1 MSSQGF
7 TVRLDGNVFDV
18 NREDNLLS
26 SLLSQGADV
35 RYGCRAG
42 ACGACR
48 LYDLNN
54 CESILSCQ
62 TSVSSNL
69 ALSTQTPAASSVFA
83 ILALNQLDA
92 SNVEVSL
99 LGPSD
104 DSFGDRVFISVLV
117 EGVFADDLSEQ
128 QSHFVECM
136 ALNQAGAPLKVILQK
151 GAFSKAEWQRIT
163 ALSVNDSLRVQT
175 LSGVRKGRLLYEMD
189 LSSSVIVMV
198 SSSDNG
204 VFEPYWRDALQ
215 DISSQKI
222 ECFNFSSEFSF
233 HGLSSYERKSHPLQ
247 DDAFV
252 SFLNDAVAES
262 GTALHI
268 IYHGQNLSE
277 MDWEQALR
285 PLRIRT
291 TQLHFVR

>member
-1 MSSQGF
+1 MSFQGL
-7 TVRLDGNVFDV
+7 TVKLDGNVFDV
-18 NREDNLLS
+18 DDGDNLLS

-54 CESILSCQ
+54 CESLLSCQ
-62 TSVSSNL
+62 TSISSSM
-69 ALSTQTPAASSVFA
+69 ALSTQTPATSAVFS
-83 ILALNQLDA
+83 ILALNPLDE
-92 SNVEVSL
+92 SNVEITL

-104 DSFGDRVFISVLV
+104 DSFGDRVFLSVLV
-117 EGVFADDLSEQ
+117 DDVVDSPLEQ
-128 QSHFVECM
+128 KSHFVECM
-136 ALNQAGAPLKVILQK
+136 ALNQAGAPLKVILQQ
-151 GAFSKAEWQRIT
+151 GEFSKTEWQNIR
-163 ALSVNDSLRVQT
+163 ALSIDDSLRVQT

-189 LSSSVIVMV
+189 LSDSAILVV

-204 VFEPYWRDALQ
+204 VFESYWRDALQ
-215 DISSQKI
+215 DFSSHKI
-222 ECFNFSSEFSF
+222 ECFS
-233 HGLSSYERKSHPLQ
+233 LSSLESISNPLQ
-247 DDAFV
+247 DDATV
-252 SFLNDAVAES
+252 TFLNDAVAES

-277 MDWEQALR
+277 KDWEQALR
-285 PLRIRT
+285 PLRVRT

>member
-1 MSSQGF
+1 MNSHEL
-7 TVRLDGNVFDV
+7 TVTLDTDVFPV
-18 NREDNLLS
+18 ETGGNLLS
-26 SLLSQGADV
+26 SLLAQAADV

-54 CESILSCQ
+54 CESLLSCQ
-62 TSVSSNL
+62 TSISSNM
-69 ALSTQTPAASSVFA
+69 ALSTQTPAASAVFSVM
-83 ILALNQLDA
+83 ALNSIDE
-92 SNVEVSL
+92 SNVEITL

-104 DSFGDRVFISVLV
+104 DSFGDRVFLSVFL
-117 EGVFADDLSEQ
+117 EDVFVDDLLEQ
-128 QSHFVECM
+128 KSHFVECM
-136 ALNQAGAPLKVILQK
+136 ALNQAGAPLKVILQQ
-151 GAFSKAEWQRIT
+151 GAFSKAEWQKVT
-163 ALSVNDSLRVQT
+163 ALAINDSLHVQT

-189 LSSSVIVMV
+189 LSDSVIVVV
-198 SSSDNG
+198 SSFDNG

-215 DISSQKI
+215 DFSNHKI
-222 ECFNFSSEFSF
+222 ECFSFSSINSI
-233 HGLSSYERKSHPLQ
+233 SNPLQ
-247 DDAFV
+247 DDTFTAF
-252 SFLNDAVAES
+252 LKDAVAES

-277 MDWEQALR
+277 KGWEQALR